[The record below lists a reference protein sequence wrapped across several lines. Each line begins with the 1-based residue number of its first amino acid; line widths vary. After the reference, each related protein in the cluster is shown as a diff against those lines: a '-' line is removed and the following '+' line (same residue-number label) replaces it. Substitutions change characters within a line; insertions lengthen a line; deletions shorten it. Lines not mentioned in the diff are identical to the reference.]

1 MHRVHANR
9 QIHKQIDG
17 IWQWNAK
24 RRGEAVAT
32 AVIEELWGVL
42 VLLGAQPGMGVEG
55 TRRGKPTRRF
65 LAGDYWAYYQRV
77 SGGIRVVCLKHH
89 TRNQA
94 RDWDATLRQEGA
106 D

>member
-1 MHRVHANR
+1 MRRVHVNR
-9 QIHKQIDG
+9 QIHTQIDR
-17 IWQWNAK
+17 IWQRNAK

-42 VLLGAQPGMGVEG
+42 EG
-55 TRRGKPTRRF
+55 TRRGKPRRRF
-65 LAGDYWAYYQRV
+65 PAGDYWVYYQRV

-94 RDWDATLRQEGA
+94 RDWDATLR
-106 D
+106 